1 MGNFIEQSAED
12 ILLNSMVN
20 VFMPEALDPVGK
32 EDDDIDNDGDVDKS
46 DKYLHKR
53 RKAVGKAIAAEKA
66 KRTRKEELELHLRT
80 KIGELAEKK
89 FYKSEKATNSDEKEI
104 TIEEKPVKNTVVI
117 NPDVNESNQLD
128 EFLAGRPGDG
138 YIGHPNLDIKNPL
151 AKKQVKKPVLPNSQG
166 GGAVNRTG
174 AAIGDVR
181 MKQRQAIQN
190 MLRNSYKQEGDLVE
204 VVGDTRPRS
213 NKSPVKTGGTPPS
226 SYKMDTSK
234 SGPITD
240 RERIARIDAG
250 KDPYPLKS
258 AGEKERLS
266 LGIKDIDMGPS
277 PVKDGHAKFMKS
289 LGLKPYGVAQ
299 GSQGSAP
306 KKGDAPKGDGAPK
319 GDAGPGGYTIPSG
332 ATPKTKGK
340 EGPKAKKLSTVDTGS
355 SANVQDTIR
364 SIKDKLKTEAT
375 YPSDF
380 VKGSGVAK
388 KKYGRPIQHDQPMKG
403 PVRKTIDEQELQENP
418 FDASMKDL
426 AAQERA
432 ARRAKA
438 EAGWKKLDAQG
449 GAPKAIQKLRRQ
461 AGVDYEND
469 PNMVKTAPGIY
480 RSKSA
485 IAADGHKS
493 FLPNS
498 YEPTLKDEIQDI
510 IERTRYAKEKGKDF
524 KTGNE
529 SKKGGTRDGKSAFD
543 KVSREMRKTGGV
555 MSSRGKGIQPQGK
568 KKKKGEKGYKG
579 VTPVDKI
586 KNRLAQKRKKKDDPY
601 RARAGES
608 D

>member
-1 MGNFIEQSAED
+1 MGNFIEQSAEE
-12 ILLNSMVN
+12 IMLRSMTN

-46 DKYLHKR
+46 DSYLKNR
-53 RKAVGKAIAAEKA
+53 RKKVGAAIAAEKA

-80 KIGELAEKK
+80 KVGEITEKK
-89 FYKSEKATNSDEKEI
+89 LYKSEKATNSDEKEV

-117 NPDVNESNQLD
+117 NPDVNEGLINTV
-128 EFLAGRPGDG
+128 
-138 YIGHPNLDIKNPL
+138 KNFVGL
-151 AKKQVKKPVLPNSQG
+151 AKNKDHKVSDKTPM
-166 GGAVNRTG
+166 G
-174 AAIGDVR
+174 AAVTGLQKR
-181 MKQRQAIQN
+181 RQATDAALK
-190 MLRNSYKQEGDLVE
+190 MLRQGDNVEGDLVE
-204 VVGDTRPRS
+204 KAGAA
-213 NKSPVKTGGTPPS
+213 TGL
-226 SYKMDTSK
+226 
-234 SGPITD
+234 TD

-299 GSQGSAP
+299 GSAP
-306 KKGDAPKGDGAPK
+306 KKGDAPKAGAPK

-332 ATPKTKGK
+332 ATPVTKGK

-355 SANVQDTIR
+355 ANPANVQDTIK
-364 SIKDKLKTEAT
+364 SIKSKLKTEAT

-388 KKYGRPIQHDQPMKG
+388 KKYGRPMQHDQPMKG

-418 FDASMKDL
+418 FGDDKALRD
-426 AAQERA
+426 QERA
-432 ARRAKA
+432 AIRARA
-438 EAGWKKLDAQG
+438 ERGMKKLDAQG
-449 GAPKAIQKLRRQ
+449 GAVKALDNLRRQ
-461 AGVDYEND
+461 ASPAFSPQND
-469 PNMVKTAPGIY
+469 PNLVKTAPGIY

-485 IAADGHKS
+485 IKADGHKS

-510 IERTRYAKEKGKDF
+510 LERTRYAKEKGKDF

-543 KVSREMRKTGGV
+543 KVSKEMRKTGGV
-555 MSSRGKGIQPQGK
+555 MSSRGKAIQPQGK
-568 KKKKGEKGYKG
+568 KKEKGKKGYKG

-586 KNRLAQKRKKKDDPY
+586 KNRLAQKRKKKDNPY

>member
-1 MGNFIEQSAED
+1 MGNFIEQSAEE
-12 ILLNSMVN
+12 IMLRSMTN
-20 VFMPEALDPVGK
+20 VFVPEALDPVGK

-46 DKYLHKR
+46 DGYLKNR
-53 RKAVGKAIAAEKA
+53 RKKVGAAIAAEKA

-80 KIGELAEKK
+80 KVGEITEKK
-89 FYKSEKATNSDEKEI
+89 LYKSEKATNSDEKEV

-117 NPDVNESNQLD
+117 NPDVNEGLINTV
-128 EFLAGRPGDG
+128 
-138 YIGHPNLDIKNPL
+138 KNFVGL
-151 AKKQVKKPVLPNSQG
+151 AKNKDHKVSDKTPM
-166 GGAVNRTG
+166 G
-174 AAIGDVR
+174 AAVTGLQR
-181 MKQRQAIQN
+181 RRQATDAALK
-190 MLRNSYKQEGDLVE
+190 MLRQGDNVEGDLVE
-204 VVGDTRPRS
+204 VVGDLRPRS

-258 AGEKERLS
+258 AAEKERLS

-299 GSQGSAP
+299 GSAP
-306 KKGDAPKGDGAPK
+306 KKGDAPKAGAPK
-319 GDAGPGGYTIPSG
+319 GGSAS
-332 ATPKTKGK
+332 TPAPTTKGK

-355 SANVQDTIR
+355 ANPANVQDTIR
-364 SIKDKLKTEAT
+364 SIKNKLKTEAT

-418 FDASMKDL
+418 FGNDKALRD
-426 AAQERA
+426 QERA
-432 ARRAKA
+432 AIRARA
-438 EAGWKKLDAQG
+438 ERGMKKLDAQG
-449 GAPKAIQKLRRQ
+449 GAVKALDNLRRQ
-461 AGVDYEND
+461 ASLAFSPQND
-469 PNMVKTAPGIY
+469 PNLVKTAPGIY

-485 IAADGHKS
+485 IKADGHKS

-510 IERTRYAKEKGKDF
+510 LERTRYAKEKGKDF
-524 KTGNE
+524 KTGKE
-529 SKKGGTRDGKSAFD
+529 SKKGGTRSGDSAFD
-543 KVSREMRKTGGV
+543 KVSKEMRKTGGM
-555 MSSRGKGIQPQGK
+555 MSSRGKAIQPQGK
-568 KKKKGEKGYKG
+568 KKEKGKKGYKG

>member
-1 MGNFIEQSAED
+1 MGNFIEQSAEE
-12 ILLNSMVN
+12 IMLRSMTN

-46 DKYLHKR
+46 DSYLKNR
-53 RKAVGKAIAAEKA
+53 RKKVGAAIAAEKA

-80 KIGELAEKK
+80 KVGEITEKK
-89 FYKSEKATNSDEKEI
+89 LYKSEKATNSDEKEV

-117 NPDVNESNQLD
+117 NPDVNEGLINTV
-128 EFLAGRPGDG
+128 
-138 YIGHPNLDIKNPL
+138 KNFVGL
-151 AKKQVKKPVLPNSQG
+151 AKNKDHKVSDKTPM
-166 GGAVNRTG
+166 G
-174 AAIGDVR
+174 AAVTGLQKR
-181 MKQRQAIQN
+181 RQATDAALK
-190 MLRNSYKQEGDLVE
+190 MLRQGDNVEGDLVE
-204 VVGDTRPRS
+204 KAGAA
-213 NKSPVKTGGTPPS
+213 TGL
-226 SYKMDTSK
+226 
-234 SGPITD
+234 TD

-299 GSQGSAP
+299 GSAP
-306 KKGDAPKGDGAPK
+306 KKGDAPKAGAPKGGASK

-332 ATPKTKGK
+332 ATPVTKGK

-355 SANVQDTIR
+355 ANPANVQDTIK
-364 SIKDKLKTEAT
+364 SIKSKLKTEAT

-388 KKYGRPIQHDQPMKG
+388 KKYGRPMQHDQPMKG

-418 FDASMKDL
+418 FGDDKALRD
-426 AAQERA
+426 QERA
-432 ARRAKA
+432 AIRARA
-438 EAGWKKLDAQG
+438 ERGMKKLDAQG
-449 GAPKAIQKLRRQ
+449 GAVKALDNLRRQ
-461 AGVDYEND
+461 ASPAFSPQND
-469 PNMVKTAPGIY
+469 PNLVKTAPGIY

-485 IAADGHKS
+485 IKADGHKS

-510 IERTRYAKEKGKDF
+510 LERTRYAKEKGKDF

-543 KVSREMRKTGGV
+543 KVSKEMRKTGGV
-555 MSSRGKGIQPQGK
+555 MSSRGKAIQPQGK
-568 KKKKGEKGYKG
+568 KKEKGKKGYKG

-586 KNRLAQKRKKKDDPY
+586 KNRLAQKRKKKDNPY

>member
-1 MGNFIEQSAED
+1 MGNFIEQSAEE
-12 ILLNSMVN
+12 IMLRSMSN

-46 DKYLHKR
+46 DSYLKNR
-53 RKAVGKAIAAEKA
+53 RKKVGAAIAAEKA

-80 KIGELAEKK
+80 KVGEITEKK
-89 FYKSEKATNSDEKEI
+89 LYKSEKATNSDEKEV

-117 NPDVNESNQLD
+117 NPDVNEGLINTV
-128 EFLAGRPGDG
+128 
-138 YIGHPNLDIKNPL
+138 KNFVGL
-151 AKKQVKKPVLPNSQG
+151 AKNKDHKVSDKTPM
-166 GGAVNRTG
+166 G
-174 AAIGDVR
+174 AAVTGLQKR
-181 MKQRQAIQN
+181 RQATDAALK
-190 MLRNSYKQEGDLVE
+190 MLRQGDNVEGDLVE
-204 VVGDTRPRS
+204 KAGAA
-213 NKSPVKTGGTPPS
+213 TGL
-226 SYKMDTSK
+226 
-234 SGPITD
+234 TD

-289 LGLKPYGVAQ
+289 LGLKSYGVA
-299 GSQGSAP
+299 QGSAP
-306 KKGDAPKGDGAPK
+306 KKGDAPKAGAPK

-332 ATPKTKGK
+332 ATPVTKGK

-355 SANVQDTIR
+355 ANPANVQDTIK
-364 SIKDKLKTEAT
+364 SIKSKLKTEAT
-375 YPSDF
+375 
-380 VKGSGVAK
+380 
-388 KKYGRPIQHDQPMKG
+388 Q
-403 PVRKTIDEQELQENP
+403 LQENP
-418 FDASMKDL
+418 FGDDKALRD
-426 AAQERA
+426 QERA
-432 ARRAKA
+432 AIRARA
-438 EAGWKKLDAQG
+438 EKGMKKLDAQG
-449 GAPKAIQKLRRQ
+449 GAVKALDNLRRQ
-461 AGVDYEND
+461 ASPAFSPQND
-469 PNMVKTAPGIY
+469 PNLVKTAPGIY

-485 IAADGHKS
+485 IKADGHKS

-510 IERTRYAKEKGKDF
+510 LERTRYAKEKGKDF

-586 KNRLAQKRKKKDDPY
+586 KNRLAQKRKKKDNPY

>member
-1 MGNFIEQSAED
+1 MGNFIEQSAEE
-12 ILLNSMVN
+12 IMLRSMTN

-46 DKYLHKR
+46 DGYLKNR
-53 RKAVGKAIAAEKA
+53 RKKVGAAIAAEKA

-80 KIGELAEKK
+80 KVGEITEKK
-89 FYKSEKATNSDEKEI
+89 LYKSEKATNSDEKEV

-117 NPDVNESNQLD
+117 NPDVNEGLINTV
-128 EFLAGRPGDG
+128 
-138 YIGHPNLDIKNPL
+138 KNFVGL
-151 AKKQVKKPVLPNSQG
+151 AKNKDHKVSDKTPM
-166 GGAVNRTG
+166 G
-174 AAIGDVR
+174 AAVTGLQKR
-181 MKQRQAIQN
+181 RQATDAALK
-190 MLRNSYKQEGDLVE
+190 MLRQGDNVEGDLVE
-204 VVGDTRPRS
+204 VVGDLRPRS

-299 GSQGSAP
+299 GSAP
-306 KKGDAPKGDGAPK
+306 KKGDAPKAGAPK
-319 GDAGPGGYTIPSG
+319 GGSAS
-332 ATPKTKGK
+332 TPAPTTKGK

-355 SANVQDTIR
+355 ANPANVQDTIR
-364 SIKDKLKTEAT
+364 SIKNKLKTEAT

-418 FDASMKDL
+418 FGDDKAL
-426 AAQERA
+426 RAQERA
-432 ARRAKA
+432 AIRARA
-438 EAGWKKLDAQG
+438 ERGMKKLDAQG
-449 GAPKAIQKLRRQ
+449 GAVKALDALRRQ
-461 AGVDYEND
+461 ASPAFSPQND
-469 PNMVKTAPGIY
+469 PNLVKTAPGIY

-485 IAADGHKS
+485 IKADGHKS

-510 IERTRYAKEKGKDF
+510 LERTRYAKEKGKDF
-524 KTGNE
+524 KTGKE
-529 SKKGGTRDGKSAFD
+529 SKKGGTRSGDSAFD
-543 KVSREMRKTGGV
+543 KVSKEMRKTGGM
-555 MSSRGKGIQPQGK
+555 MSSRGKAIQPQGK
-568 KKKKGEKGYKG
+568 KKEKGKKGYKG

-586 KNRLAQKRKKKDDPY
+586 KNRLAQKRKKKDNPY

>member
-1 MGNFIEQSAED
+1 MGNFIEQSAEE
-12 ILLNSMVN
+12 IMLRSMTN

-46 DKYLHKR
+46 DGYLKNR
-53 RKAVGKAIAAEKA
+53 RKKVGAAIAAEKA

-80 KIGELAEKK
+80 KVGELTEKK
-89 FYKSEKATNSDEKEI
+89 LYKSEKATNSDEKEV
-104 TIEEKPVKNTVVI
+104 TIEEKPVKNTVII
-117 NPDVNESNQLD
+117 NPDVNEGLINTV
-128 EFLAGRPGDG
+128 
-138 YIGHPNLDIKNPL
+138 KNFVGL
-151 AKKQVKKPVLPNSQG
+151 AKNKDHKVSDKTPM
-166 GGAVNRTG
+166 G
-174 AAIGDVR
+174 AAVTGLQKR
-181 MKQRQAIQN
+181 RQATDAALK
-190 MLRNSYKQEGDLVE
+190 MLRQGDNVEGDLVE
-204 VVGDTRPRS
+204 VVGDLRPRS

-299 GSQGSAP
+299 GSAP
-306 KKGDAPKGDGAPK
+306 KKGDAPKAGAPK

-332 ATPKTKGK
+332 ATPITKGK
-340 EGPKAKKLSTVDTGS
+340 LGPKSKKLSTVDTGS
-355 SANVQDTIR
+355 ANSANVQDTIK
-364 SIKDKLKTEAT
+364 SIKNKLKTEAT

-438 EAGWKKLDAQG
+438 EAGMKKLDAQG
-449 GAPKAIQKLRRQ
+449 GAVKALDALRRQ
-461 AGVDYEND
+461 ASPAFSPQND
-469 PNMVKTAPGIY
+469 PNLVKTAPGIY

-485 IAADGHKS
+485 IKADGHKS

-510 IERTRYAKEKGKDF
+510 LERTRYAKEKGKDF

-543 KVSREMRKTGGV
+543 KVSKEMRKTGGV
-555 MSSRGKGIQPQGK
+555 MSSRGKAIQPQGK
-568 KKKKGEKGYKG
+568 KKEKGKKGYKG

-586 KNRLAQKRKKKDDPY
+586 KNRLAQKRKKKDNPY

>member
-1 MGNFIEQSAED
+1 MGNFIEQSAEE
-12 ILLNSMVN
+12 IMLRSMSN
-20 VFMPEALDPVGK
+20 IFMPEALDPVGS

-80 KIGELAEKK
+80 KVGEITEKK
-89 FYKSEKATNSDEKEI
+89 LYKSEKATNSDEKEV

-117 NPDVNESNQLD
+117 NPDVNEGLINTV
-128 EFLAGRPGDG
+128 
-138 YIGHPNLDIKNPL
+138 KNFVGL
-151 AKKQVKKPVLPNSQG
+151 AKDKNHKVSDKTPM
-166 GGAVNRTG
+166 G
-174 AAIGDVR
+174 AAVTGLQKR
-181 MKQRQAIQN
+181 RQATDAALK
-190 MLRNSYKQEGDLVE
+190 MLRQGDNVDGDLVE
-204 VVGDTRPRS
+204 V
-213 NKSPVKTGGTPPS
+213 
-226 SYKMDTSK
+226 K

-240 RERIARIDAG
+240 RERIARMDAG

-266 LGIKDIDMGPS
+266 LGIKDIDMGVS
-277 PVKDGHAKFMKS
+277 PVKDGPEKFLKS
-289 LGLKPYGVAQ
+289 LGLKGVTTQ
-299 GSQGSAP
+299 STTPKKGEAP
-306 KKGDAPKGDGAPK
+306 KKGQAPKGGA
-319 GDAGPGGYTIPSG
+319 SS
-332 ATPKTKGK
+332 TPAPTTKGK
-340 EGPKAKKLSTVDTGS
+340 EGPKAKKLSTVDTGTANP
-355 SANVQDTIR
+355 ANVQDTIR
-364 SIKDKLKTEAT
+364 SIKSKLKTEAT

-388 KKYGRPIQHDQPMKG
+388 KKYGRPMQHDQPMKG

-418 FDASMKDL
+418 YGNDAQGKALRDQEK
-426 AAQERA
+426 AAIRARAER
-432 ARRAKA
+432 
-438 EAGWKKLDAQG
+438 GMKKLDAQG
-449 GAPKAIQKLRRQ
+449 GAINAINKLRGQ

-485 IAADGHKS
+485 IKADGHKS

-510 IERTRYAKEKGKDF
+510 LERTRYAKEKGKDF
-524 KTGNE
+524 KTGKD

-543 KVSREMRKTGGV
+543 KVSKEMRKTGGL
-555 MSSRGKGIQPQGK
+555 MSSRGKAIQPQGK
-568 KKKKGEKGYKG
+568 KKEKGKKGYKG

-586 KNRLAQKRKKKDDPY
+586 KNRLAQKRKPKKDPY
-601 RARAGES
+601 WSRF

>member
-1 MGNFIEQSAED
+1 MGNFIEQSAEE
-12 ILLNSMVN
+12 IMLRSMSN
-20 VFMPEALDPVGK
+20 VFMPEALDPVGS

-66 KRTRKEELELHLRT
+66 KRTKKEELELHLRT
-80 KIGELAEKK
+80 KVGEITEKK
-89 FYKSEKATNSDEKEI
+89 LYKSEKATNSDEKEV

-117 NPDVNESNQLD
+117 NPDVNEGLINTV
-128 EFLAGRPGDG
+128 
-138 YIGHPNLDIKNPL
+138 KNFVGL
-151 AKKQVKKPVLPNSQG
+151 AKDKNHKVSDKTPM
-166 GGAVNRTG
+166 G
-174 AAIGDVR
+174 AAVTGLQKR
-181 MKQRQAIQN
+181 RQATDAALK
-190 MLRNSYKQEGDLVE
+190 MLRQGDNVDGDLVE

-226 SYKMDTSK
+226 SYRMDTSK

-240 RERIARIDAG
+240 RERIARMDAG

-266 LGIKDIDMGPS
+266 LGIKDIDMGVS
-277 PVKDGHAKFMKS
+277 PVKDGPEKFLKS
-289 LGLKPYGVAQ
+289 LGLKGVTTQ
-299 GSQGSAP
+299 STAP
-306 KKGDAPKGDGAPK
+306 KKGEAPKKGQAPKGGA
-319 GDAGPGGYTIPSG
+319 SS
-332 ATPKTKGK
+332 TPAPTTKGK
-340 EGPKAKKLSTVDTGS
+340 EGPKAKKLSTVDTGTANP
-355 SANVQDTIR
+355 ANVQDTIR
-364 SIKDKLKTEAT
+364 SIKNKLKTEAT

-418 FDASMKDL
+418 YGNDAQGKALRDQEK
-426 AAQERA
+426 AAIRARAERGMA
-432 ARRAKA
+432 
-438 EAGWKKLDAQG
+438 KLDAQG
-449 GAPKAIQKLRRQ
+449 GAIKALDRLRGQ
-461 AGVDYEND
+461 ASPAFSPQND
-469 PNMVKTAPGIY
+469 PNLVKTAPGIY

-485 IAADGHKS
+485 IKADGHKS

-510 IERTRYAKEKGKDF
+510 LERTRYAKEKGKDF
-524 KTGNE
+524 KTGKD

-543 KVSREMRKTGGV
+543 KVSKEMRKTGGV
-555 MSSRGKGIQPQGK
+555 MSSRGKAIQPQGK
-568 KKKKGEKGYKG
+568 KKEKGKKGYKG

-586 KNRLAQKRKKKDDPY
+586 KNRLAQKRKPKKDPY
-601 RARAGES
+601 SSRF

>member
-1 MGNFIEQSAED
+1 MGNFIEQSAEE
-12 ILLNSMVN
+12 IMLRSMSN
-20 VFMPEALDPVGK
+20 IFMPEALDPVGS

-80 KIGELAEKK
+80 KVGEITEKK
-89 FYKSEKATNSDEKEI
+89 LYKSEKATNSDEKEV

-117 NPDVNESNQLD
+117 NPDVNEGLINTV
-128 EFLAGRPGDG
+128 
-138 YIGHPNLDIKNPL
+138 KNFVGL
-151 AKKQVKKPVLPNSQG
+151 AKDKNHKVSDKTPM
-166 GGAVNRTG
+166 G
-174 AAIGDVR
+174 AAVTGLQKR
-181 MKQRQAIQN
+181 RQATDAALK
-190 MLRNSYKQEGDLVE
+190 MLRQGDNVDGDLVE
-204 VVGDTRPRS
+204 V
-213 NKSPVKTGGTPPS
+213 
-226 SYKMDTSK
+226 K

-240 RERIARIDAG
+240 RERIARMDAG

-266 LGIKDIDMGPS
+266 LGIKDIDMGVS
-277 PVKDGHAKFMKS
+277 PVKDGPEKFLKS
-289 LGLKPYGVAQ
+289 LGLKGVTTQ
-299 GSQGSAP
+299 STAP
-306 KKGDAPKGDGAPK
+306 KKGEAPKKGQAPKGGA
-319 GDAGPGGYTIPSG
+319 SS
-332 ATPKTKGK
+332 TPAPTTKGK
-340 EGPKAKKLSTVDTGS
+340 EGPKAKKLSTVDTGTANP
-355 SANVQDTIR
+355 ANVQDTIR
-364 SIKDKLKTEAT
+364 SIKSKLKTEAT

-388 KKYGRPIQHDQPMKG
+388 KKYGRPMQHDQPMKG

-418 FDASMKDL
+418 YGNDAQGKALRDQEK
-426 AAQERA
+426 AAIRARAER
-432 ARRAKA
+432 
-438 EAGWKKLDAQG
+438 GMKKLDAQG
-449 GAPKAIQKLRRQ
+449 GAINAINKLRGQ

-485 IAADGHKS
+485 IKADGHKS

-510 IERTRYAKEKGKDF
+510 FERTRYAKEKGKDF
-524 KTGNE
+524 KTGKD

-543 KVSREMRKTGGV
+543 KVSKEMRKTGGL
-555 MSSRGKGIQPQGK
+555 MSSRGKAIQPQGK
-568 KKKKGEKGYKG
+568 KKEKGKKGYKG

-586 KNRLAQKRKKKDDPY
+586 KNRLAQKRKPKKDPY
-601 RARAGES
+601 WSRF

>member
-1 MGNFIEQSAED
+1 MGNFIEQSAEE
-12 ILLNSMVN
+12 IMLRSMSN

-80 KIGELAEKK
+80 KVGEITEKK
-89 FYKSEKATNSDEKEI
+89 LYKSEKATNSDEKEV

-117 NPDVNESNQLD
+117 NPDVNEGLINTV
-128 EFLAGRPGDG
+128 
-138 YIGHPNLDIKNPL
+138 KNFVGL
-151 AKKQVKKPVLPNSQG
+151 AKNKDHKVSDKTPM
-166 GGAVNRTG
+166 G
-174 AAIGDVR
+174 AAVTGLQ
-181 MKQRQAIQN
+181 KKRQATDAAMK
-190 MLRNSYKQEGDLVE
+190 MLRQGDNVDGDLVE
-204 VVGDTRPRS
+204 KAGAA
-213 NKSPVKTGGTPPS
+213 TGL
-226 SYKMDTSK
+226 
-234 SGPITD
+234 TD

-266 LGIKDIDMGPS
+266 LGIKDIDIGPS

-289 LGLKPYGVAQ
+289 LGLKGVTTQ
-299 GSQGSAP
+299 STAP
-306 KKGDAPKGDGAPK
+306 KKGEAPKKGQAPKGGA
-319 GDAGPGGYTIPSG
+319 SS
-332 ATPKTKGK
+332 TPAPTTKGK

-355 SANVQDTIR
+355 ANSANVQDTIK
-364 SIKDKLKTEAT
+364 SIKSKLKTEAT

-388 KKYGRPIQHDQPMKG
+388 KKYGRPMQHDQPMKG

-418 FDASMKDL
+418 YGNDAQGKALRDQEK
-426 AAQERA
+426 AAIRARAER
-432 ARRAKA
+432 
-438 EAGWKKLDAQG
+438 GMKKLDAQG
-449 GAPKAIQKLRRQ
+449 GAINAINKLRGQ

-485 IAADGHKS
+485 IKADGHKS

-498 YEPTLKDEIQDI
+498 YEPTLNDEIQDI
-510 IERTRYAKEKGKDF
+510 LERTRYAKEKGKDF
-524 KTGNE
+524 KTGKD

-543 KVSREMRKTGGV
+543 KVSKEMRKTGGV
-555 MSSRGKGIQPQGK
+555 MSSRGKAIQPQGK
-568 KKKKGEKGYKG
+568 KKEKGKKGYKG

-586 KNRLAQKRKKKDDPY
+586 KNRLAQKRKPKKDPY
-601 RARAGES
+601 SSRF